1 MEEDKVY
8 STIKLYDGEIELLKL
23 IDSEYVWDYTNE
35 DSLLKKIV
43 KQVIRAHENVISKR
57 IIIKKRI

>member
-23 IDSEYVWDYTNE
+23 MQKEYIWSYTNE
-35 DSLLKKIV
+35 DSLLKKII
-43 KQVIRAHENVISKR
+43 KQIVRPHENVISR
-57 IIIKKRI
+57 RVIVKKRK

>member
-23 IDSEYVWDYTNE
+23 IKDEYIWSYTTE
-35 DSLLKKIV
+35 DSLIRKIIN
-43 KQVIRAHENVISKR
+43 QVLRPHENVISKR
-57 IIIKKRI
+57 IIIKKRK

>member
-23 IDSEYVWDYTNE
+23 MQKEYIWSYTNE
-35 DSLLKKIV
+35 DSLLKKII
-43 KQVIRAHENVISKR
+43 KQIVRPHENVISRR
-57 IIIKKRI
+57 IIVKKRK